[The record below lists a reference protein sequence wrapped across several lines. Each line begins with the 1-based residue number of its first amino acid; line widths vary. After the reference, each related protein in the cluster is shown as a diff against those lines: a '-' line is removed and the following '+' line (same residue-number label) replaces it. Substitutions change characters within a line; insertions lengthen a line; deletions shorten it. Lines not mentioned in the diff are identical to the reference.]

1 MSAATLARTI
11 LLEARRG
18 GLAWLAVASL
28 AVALGAAAFL
38 SQLALTESAP
48 LQLAVLA
55 ALLRVEAVFLL
66 AVHVATATS
75 RESQD
80 KGLELMLSLPLSRST
95 HYLGRLAGFIACG
108 AALATLFCLPL
119 LLWAP
124 APQVVMWAV
133 SLTCEA
139 ALVAAAALFFAMT
152 LSSVVG
158 ALAATTGLYL
168 LARAMPAVQAI
179 GAGARVDESWPGW
192 AARHVVDAIAFL
204 LPRLDAASRT
214 EWLLY
219 QAPSAGEYGTALAGL
234 AIYVVLL
241 TAAGLFDFQR
251 RDV

>member
-1 MSAATLARTI
+1 MSAATLARTV

-38 SQLALTESAP
+38 SQIALTESAA

-55 ALLRVEAVFLL
+55 ALLRACAVFLV
-66 AVHVATATS
+66 AVHVSSATL

-95 HYLGRLAGFIACG
+95 HYLGRLAGFIGCG
-108 AALATLFCLPL
+108 LALALLFCLPL

-124 APQVVMWAV
+124 APQVFMWAL
-133 SLTCEA
+133 SLACEA
-139 ALVAAAALFFAMT
+139 ALVAAAALFFATT
-152 LSSVVG
+152 LSSVVA

-179 GAGARVDESWPGW
+179 AAGPRADESWPSW
-192 AARHVVDAIAFL
+192 AARHAVDAIAFV

-214 EWLLY
+214 EWLIY
-219 QAPSAGEYGTALAGL
+219 QAPSAGEYGAALAGL
-234 AIYVVLL
+234 AIYLVLL